1 MKSTISTILLMF
13 VFIGSGFAQSAPT
26 ASKNPSVQAKSKQA
40 VDCKFVGTVR
50 GTQLWAG
57 DCTAPDQLRS
67 SLPVAESN
75 APLLQDQATGAVPTG
90 QK

>member
-1 MKSTISTILLMF
+1 MF

-50 GTQLWAG
+50 GTKLWAG

-67 SLPVAESN
+67 SLPAAESN
-75 APLLQDQATGAVPTG
+75 APSLQDQATGSIPAG
-90 QK
+90 QQ